1 MLREREPKR
10 RHLLPPADFS
20 QIKSKSFRESTR
32 ARVQGN
38 RVSDNWQ
45 GIFFPRVPF
54 SHPPPIKGKT
64 KHRTLFFAFEDYAHS
79 KRKGGVGKHGDIY
92 FIRSIRRRRG
102 GQRFATRSM
111 DISSP
116 LFSYLPPPNLSQNRS
131 NKNIKER
138 NGRSRSRRGREIEEG
153 LQVGRA
159 KLNVHEEVLR
169 DVSYRGAFS
178 FFFVSFEQY
187 SNESSKNN
195 TSR

>member
-1 MLREREPKR
+1 M
-10 RHLLPPADFS
+10 
-20 QIKSKSFRESTR
+20 
-32 ARVQGN
+32 
-38 RVSDNWQ
+38 
-45 GIFFPRVPF
+45 
-54 SHPPPIKGKT
+54 
-64 KHRTLFFAFEDYAHS
+64 
-79 KRKGGVGKHGDIY
+79 GKHGDIY

-116 LFSYLPPPNLSQNRS
+116 LFSYLPPPNLSQNIGSFDRS

>member
-116 LFSYLPPPNLSQNRS
+116 LFSYLPPLQTFPKTSVRS
-131 NKNIKER
+131 TDLIK
-138 NGRSRSRRGREIEEG
+138 I
-153 LQVGRA
+153 
-159 KLNVHEEVLR
+159 
-169 DVSYRGAFS
+169 
-178 FFFVSFEQY
+178 
-187 SNESSKNN
+187 
-195 TSR
+195 